1 MKREYI
7 AIFLIVAIFALA
19 MINIRYIDNKTQAL
33 EYNIVTA
40 EKLYFGGDKEGA
52 VSDITASLDAWL
64 SWDSYSHIMLRHS
77 EIDVITD
84 EYYDLLSELQGENET
99 PKASFEKLKEDLR
112 SLVSKERITLRSI
125 L

>member
-7 AIFLIVAIFALA
+7 AVSLIVAIFVLS
-19 MINIRYIDNKTQAL
+19 MMNIRYIENKAQAL
-33 EYNIVTA
+33 EDNIATA

-84 EYYDLLSELQGENET
+84 TYYDLLSELQGENET

>member
-1 MKREYI
+1 MKREYV
-7 AIFLIVAIFALA
+7 AVFLIVAIFALS
-19 MINIRYIDNKTQAL
+19 MINIRYIENKAQAL
-33 EYNIVTA
+33 EDNIVTA
-40 EKLYFGGDKEGA
+40 EKLYFSGDKEGA
-52 VSDITASLDAWL
+52 VSDITDSLDAWL

-99 PKASFEKLKEDLR
+99 SKASFEKLKEDLR

>member
-7 AIFLIVAIFALA
+7 AVLLIAAIFALS
-19 MINIRYIDNKTQAL
+19 MINVHHIENKTL
-33 EYNIVTA
+33 DLTSDIELA
-40 EKLYFGGDKEGA
+40 EKLYFDDDSEGA
-52 VSDITASLDAWL
+52 VSSIKKSLNTWL

-77 EIDVITD
+77 EIDIISD
-84 EYYDLLSELQGENET
+84 AYYDLLSEIQGETET
-99 PKASFEKLKEDLR
+99 TKASFEKLKEDLR